1 MLALHIEAA
10 TFHELVAKAA
20 SALGAAVEAPTPAQP
35 AKAAET
41 KPNDEPELPLDA
53 APAVEAPKRRGRQP
67 KPSPAEGAPQ
77 GDSSDSQPAVEINT
91 GNVQSDAPSDGG
103 VVDDVAVSQGQQHTA
118 PTAAASS
125 VSKDQMR
132 EVLNKVVD
140 KFTTAEKGNMPGLEK
155 VSKLIAGFGYTRVKD
170 VREEHFAAIAA
181 AAEAELQAAA

>member
-1 MLALHIEAA
+1 MLTLHIEAT
-10 TFHELVAKAA
+10 TFNELVAKAA
-20 SALGAAVEAPTPAQP
+20 SALGAAVETPAPVQP
-35 AKAAET
+35 VKAAET
-41 KPNDEPELPLDA
+41 KPNDEPELPLA
-53 APAVEAPKRRGRQP
+53 APPAEEKKRRGRQP
-67 KPSPAEGAPQ
+67 KSSPAEGAPQ
-77 GDSSDSQPAVEINT
+77 GDSSDSQPAVETNT